1 MQTTDVTTNASGTA
15 TFSTHVFITDFF
27 VLPLS
32 GSHFITATATDPN
45 GNTSE
50 LSPCVRV
57 SDTTDLAVTLTDT
70 PDPVQVGGVVT
81 YQATVV
87 NNGPSAGLNV
97 VAAFA
102 FTAGATVVET
112 GGCPGTVTTS
122 PGVVSCPIGT
132 MAAGATVLPFIR
144 LTPTTSNPIT
154 VVVSITSDQGESQT
168 ANNVATA
175 TTTVGNVPTTFTVT
189 NANDSGPGSL
199 RQAILDANARLGT
212 TDTIW
217 FSIPG
222 SGLRSITLLTALPAI
237 TDPVTID
244 ATIQLG
250 FAGTPI
256 VELNGNGLSGIG
268 LDISAGGTTIRGFI
282 VNRFGGEGILVRS
295 GTGSVIEN
303 NWIGTD
309 ATGTIARPNGRGVR
323 VLTSSNRIGGTAPGA
338 ANLIAFNTGAG
349 IAIET
354 GAANSIYENSIFSNG
369 GLGIDLDSNGITPN
383 DAGDADPGANLLQNF
398 PVLTSAVA
406 GGGTTVVQGTLNS
419 TATTTFRLEFFSN
432 AACDAS
438 GNGEGRT
445 FIGAASVTTNASGN
459 AAINVSLPA
468 VAAGQAITST
478 ATPVS
483 NNTSEFSACQVVT
496 AGTPVGDGSAV
507 PLPLSGFSGSER
519 VETFNPNFGR
529 QNSPVTFNGVT
540 YTQLPSGGQLW
551 SDINYGQSG
560 YFSNFPDASG
570 FTVLNDIV
578 SPSNLQI
585 DFSTPVNRVGLFAAP
600 GPTTY
605 TMTAY
610 DDALNPMG
618 SVTQTTT
625 VFKAVYLG
633 LQGTRNIRRVIIT
646 ETGDPYPQIGIFDDV
661 RYENW
666 TNPEILRQHVGT
678 ANPTTEGFTSDGT
691 PIGSAVN
698 NDTGSGLGAWRIQSP
713 SPTSGY
719 YSSTLSA
726 AEKQSAMTRGWK
738 TTARLRVETGDTFVD
753 LDFLGFGNRFDI
765 HLHRDTNGDTV
776 VQLATTIL
784 PLTGPSFTLTG
795 SGSSY
800 HLYELLFDPITH
812 TANLAVD
819 GVTRLTGYAGTTDF
833 QSQGGLMIGS
843 GFFNAANGVGYHNY
857 VRLELR

>member
-1 MQTTDVTTNASGTA
+1 M
-15 TFSTHVFITDFF
+15 
-27 VLPLS
+27 
-32 GSHFITATATDPN
+32 
-45 GNTSE
+45 
-50 LSPCVRV
+50 
-57 SDTTDLAVTLTDT
+57 
-70 PDPVQVGGVVT
+70 
-81 YQATVV
+81 
-87 NNGPSAGLNV
+87 
-97 VAAFA
+97 
-102 FTAGATVVET
+102 
-112 GGCPGTVTTS
+112 
-122 PGVVSCPIGT
+122 
-132 MAAGATVLPFIR
+132 
-144 LTPTTSNPIT
+144 
-154 VVVSITSDQGESQT
+154 
-168 ANNVATA
+168 
-175 TTTVGNVPTTFTVT
+175 
-189 NANDSGPGSL
+189 
-199 RQAILDANARLGT
+199 
-212 TDTIW
+212 
-217 FSIPG
+217 
-222 SGLRSITLLTALPAI
+222 
-237 TDPVTID
+237 
-244 ATIQLG
+244 
-250 FAGTPI
+250 
-256 VELNGNGLSGIG
+256 
-268 LDISAGGTTIRGFI
+268 
-282 VNRFGGEGILVRS
+282 
-295 GTGSVIEN
+295 
-303 NWIGTD
+303 
-309 ATGTIARPNGRGVR
+309 
-323 VLTSSNRIGGTAPGA
+323 
-338 ANLIAFNTGAG
+338 
-349 IAIET
+349 
-354 GAANSIYENSIFSNG
+354 
-369 GLGIDLDSNGITPN
+369 
-383 DAGDADPGANLLQNF
+383 
-398 PVLTSAVA
+398 LTSAVA

-419 TATTTFRLEFFSN
+419 TGTTTFRLEFFSN

-459 AAINVSLPA
+459 AAVNMSLPA

-478 ATPVS
+478 ATPSS

-496 AGTPVGDGSAV
+496 AGTPIGDGSAV
-507 PLPLSGFSGSER
+507 PLTLSGFSGSER

-560 YFSNFPDASG
+560 YFSNFPDPSG

-610 DDALNPMG
+610 DDALNQMG

-633 LQGTRNIRRVIIT
+633 LQGRGPSDASSSPKPETLPANRDLRRCSLR
-646 ETGDPYPQIGIFDDV
+646 ELDEPGDPSATRWHGQSDHRGFHERWDAHRV
-661 RYENW
+661 SREQRY
-666 TNPEILRQHVGT
+666 RQRPWRV
-678 ANPTTEGFTSDGT
+678 AKR
-691 PIGSAVN
+691 AR
-698 NDTGSGLGAWRIQSP
+698 SGD
-713 SPTSGY
+713 

-738 TTARLRVETGDTFVD
+738 ITARLRVETGDTFVD

-833 QSQGGLMIGS
+833 QSQAGLIIGS
-843 GFFNAANGVGYHNY
+843 GFFNAANGVGYHN
-857 VRLELR
+857 